1 MTQKRNSAGGVLLLM
16 LTALIWGGA
25 FVAQSKG
32 MDSLGAFAFGSIR
45 TLLGSFSLFI
55 YILISNGIKK
65 AHRASE
71 SATEHRERIRTSVLK
86 GIPLGVVYFIATNF
100 QQYAFYYSTA
110 GKIAF
115 ITAMYI
121 LFVPVADLFAGR
133 KLSAAKW
140 AAVALGII
148 GLWLLCIGKDGMGSV
163 SPGDILALACSVG
176 FTFHIILIDRCSGTT
191 DGAVLSCTQFLV
203 AGAMTFVLMLVFEG
217 MPSWQDV
224 ASGAVSILYAGIMS
238 CAVAYTLQ
246 IIGQKSVEPSV
257 ASLIMS
263 LESVF
268 AVICAALILR
278 QVPSAREGA
287 GCAVMFAAI
296 ILAQSGDI
304 FRRRK
309 EQMH

>member
-1 MTQKRNSAGGVLLLM
+1 
-16 LTALIWGGA
+16 
-25 FVAQSKG
+25 
-32 MDSLGAFAFGSIR
+32 
-45 TLLGSFSLFI
+45 
-55 YILISNGIKK
+55 
-65 AHRASE
+65 
-71 SATEHRERIRTSVLK
+71 
-86 GIPLGVVYFIATNF
+86 
-100 QQYAFYYSTA
+100 
-110 GKIAF
+110 
-115 ITAMYI
+115 
-121 LFVPVADLFAGR
+121 
-133 KLSAAKW
+133 
-140 AAVALGII
+140 
-148 GLWLLCIGKDGMGSV
+148 
-163 SPGDILALACSVG
+163 
-176 FTFHIILIDRCSGTT
+176 
-191 DGAVLSCTQFLV
+191 
-203 AGAMTFVLMLVFEG
+203 MTFVLMLVFEG